1 MRRKKQIQEK
11 RMLQGSMQGV
21 ITIEMS
27 YILPMVLLLLALI
40 MYTVFYFHDK
50 NILAGAAMETAVV
63 GAQMERK
70 PDEKGKTNLEAF
82 YKQRITGKLIL
93 FPEPAAEVHVTEKQV
108 SVTVHADR
116 GKMKLEVRQ
125 QAPILNPEKQIRKK
139 RLLENIAEGGK
150 NDENSHSNG
159 TGTQSGE
166 AMASYLYG
174 GSISGGLSD
183 TDAAEK

>member
-1 MRRKKQIQEK
+1 MKREKQYLVK
-11 RMLQGSMQGV
+11 SMLQSSMQGV

-27 YILPMVLLLLALI
+27 YILPMVLLLLAAIL
-40 MYTVFYFHDK
+40 YTVFYFHDK
-50 NILAGAAMETAVV
+50 NIMAGAAMETAAV

-93 FPEPAAEVHVTEKQV
+93 FPETAAEVHITEKQV

-125 QAPILNPEKQIRKK
+125 RTPILSPEKQIRKK
-139 RLLENIAEGGK
+139 RLLESIVERGK
-150 NDENSHSNG
+150 KNEDSNSNG
-159 TGTQSGE
+159 TGNESG
-166 AMASYLYG
+166 
-174 GSISGGLSD
+174 
-183 TDAAEK
+183 